1 MERFT
6 SNKFR
11 DEKSVLI
18 LIVMKDTHGGLN
30 QLQASRLNKV
40 LQS

>member
-18 LIVMKDTHGGLN
+18 LIVMKDTHGVNRSLDSLN
-30 QLQASRLNKV
+30 LF
-40 LQS
+40 